1 MPAFEFVALDGAGK
15 RKTGVIEGDNPR
27 QVRQTL
33 RERGLSPTDVKPIAG
48 DRARSAR
55 TEGGLGR
62 GMSSSELAVVTR
74 QLATLVRSGTPVE
87 EALATVSRQTEKAR
101 VTRIISAVRARVVE
115 GHTLEGAL
123 DEFPNAFPDLYRST
137 VAAGEQSGHL
147 DSVLDRLADYTES
160 RQQLQSRITT
170 ALVYPIILTSVAL
183 LVVIGLLTYVVPQV
197 VQVFSSLGRALPLP
211 TQILIAISENL
222 KRFGPAMLILL
233 VAGVF
238 MFRRLLR
245 NDALRTQVHHF
256 ILRLPLI
263 ARLVKGFNTARFA
276 RTLSILVASGVPVLE
291 ALKISA
297 DVMPNL
303 PMRKAVINAADA
315 VREGSSLNA
324 SLDQS
329 KLFPPITLHLIASGE
344 ASGNLETMLERAA
357 SHQERELETTISVL
371 LALFE
376 PLLILVMGAIV
387 LFIVLSILLPIFEL
401 NKVVQ

>member
-1 MPAFEFVALDGAGK
+1 MPAFEYVAFDGAGK
-15 RKTGVIEGDNPR
+15 KKSGVIEGDNPR

-33 RERGLSPTDVKPIAG
+33 RERGLNPTDVKSIAG
-48 DRARSAR
+48 DRARSERAKGSLR
-55 TEGGLGR
+55 RGL
-62 GMSSSELAVVTR
+62 SSSELAVVTR

-87 EALATVSRQTEKAR
+87 EALATAARQTDKAR
-101 VTRIISAVRARVVE
+101 VTRIITAVRARVVE
-115 GHTLEGAL
+115 GHTLESAL
-123 DEFPNAFPDLYRST
+123 ADFPNAFPDLYRST

-147 DSVLDRLADYTES
+147 DSVLDRLADYTEN

-170 ALVYPIILTSVAL
+170 ALFYPMILTTVAL

-197 VQVFSSLGRALPLP
+197 IQVFTNIGRALPLP

-222 KRFGPAMLILL
+222 KRFGPAALVLLII
-233 VAGVF
+233 AAII
-238 MFRRLLR
+238 FRRMLR
-245 NDALRTQVHHF
+245 SEALRY
-256 ILRLPLI
+256 RLHLFLLKMPLI
-263 ARLVKGFNTARFA
+263 ARLAKGFNTARFA

-303 PMRKAVINAADA
+303 PMRRAVISAADN

-357 SHQERELETTISVL
+357 THQERELETTISVM

-401 NKVVQ
+401 NRIVQ